1 MDPNTDPS
9 TPSPRELMQLRL
21 GRFLALAYRHLE
33 RAPAPFRLTLTLLRP
48 RLAASLDDEP
58 ERVVAIAVWA
68 WAKLPELIGDAVDLE
83 DRARVQAI
91 IERVEQREFGA
102 EVPGAVAPAPDA

>member
-1 MDPNTDPS
+1 M
-9 TPSPRELMQLRL
+9 
-21 GRFLALAYRHLE
+21 
-33 RAPAPFRLTLTLLRP
+33 
-48 RLAASLDDEP
+48 
-58 ERVVAIAVWA
+58 VAIAVWA